1 MKHII
6 AILILALTVSLSGHS
21 QEKTIEKIN
30 IEGLKKTKES
40 FLRRLIKVKEGSTYD
55 SIKIATDVD
64 RLNRLAGIAN
74 AVSKL
79 EEHSPNKYTLTYT
92 IVENFTIIP
101 GIRLS
106 TANNDEDVAF
116 RLSAFEFNLFG
127 RNQIVG
133 GFYARDVFDSYGL
146 FWEAPFLFTN
156 KFGLG
161 VNYQDNVTF
170 EPIFIDDD
178 LENGND
184 YRFQNRTFQA
194 FLSYEFNFHNRAEL
208 GFLIGDQDYEL
219 QEGQNDIPELP
230 NQLEATNFSLTGEY
244 EYNDLDIFY
253 QYTSGIRNQSNIQY
267 IFNSGGDGFLEDA
280 VVLTND
286 TEYFKRIGDRG
297 NWATRLRLSFT
308 SNDDSPFAPFSL
320 DNQVNIRGVGNKVD
334 RGTASIVINTEYR
347 HTLYEKDWFVIQSN
361 TFIDAGTWRTPG
373 NEFSQLVDGDA
384 LRFFPGVGVRFIHK
398 RIFNAVIRLDYGFG
412 IGNNSTN
419 GLVFGIGQFF

>member
-1 MKHII
+1 M
-6 AILILALTVSLSGHS
+6 LLVTSLSIIYGYA
-21 QEKTIEKIN
+21 QEKIISKIE

-40 FLRRLIKVKEGSTYD
+40 FLRRLIKVKESSVYD
-55 SIKIATDVD
+55 SLKIATDVE

-74 AVSKL
+74 AVSKIDKNS
-79 EEHSPNKYTLTYT
+79 ETDYTLTYT

-101 GIRLS
+101 GVRVS

-127 RNQIVG
+127 RNQIIG
-133 GFYARDVFDSYGL
+133 GFYARDVFDSYGF
-146 FWEAPFLFTN
+146 FWEAPFLFSN

-170 EPIFIDDD
+170 EPIFINDDID
-178 LENGND
+178 NGND

-219 QEGQNDIPELP
+219 DEADEEQVDILELP
-230 NQLEATNFSLTGEY
+230 NQLDATNFSITGEY
-244 EYNDLDIFY
+244 EFNDLDIFY
-253 QYTSGIRNQSNIQY
+253 QYTTGYRNQTNAQY
-267 IFNSGGDGFLEDA
+267 VFNSGGDGFIEDA
-280 VVLTND
+280 FVLTND
-286 TEYFKRIGDRG
+286 FEYFARIGERG
-297 NWATRLRLSFT
+297 NWANRVRLSYT
-308 SNDDSPFAPFSL
+308 SNDDSPFAPFAL
-320 DNQVNIRGVGNKVD
+320 DNQINIRGVGNKVD

-361 TFIDAGTWRTPG
+361 AFIDAGTWRTPG
-373 NEFSQLVDGDA
+373 NDLDQLVEGDA
-384 LRFFPGVGVRFIHK
+384 VRFFPGLGIRFIHK